1 MAVTLRDVAER
12 AGVSLKTV
20 SNVVN
25 DFPHVRESTRAKVQ
39 DAIREL
45 GYRPNLAARNLK
57 YGRSGFIAL
66 AVPDL
71 AIPYFAELANKIDA
85 AAAERGF
92 VLLLDITR
100 ADPHAERIVLAGV
113 REHMIDG
120 VIFSPL
126 SLNAG
131 EIDAGRRPKLPMV
144 FLGER
149 SIPEGVDH
157 VSVESVS
164 AANAITQHLI
174 DIGRTRIGAIGR
186 GGSDGES
193 TGSVRLE
200 GYRQALEA
208 AGLPV
213 RDEFIRTTKH
223 YSREEGRL
231 AMHALLELA
240 ERPDAVFCFNDMMA
254 LGALRACHEAGV
266 RVPEDIAVAG
276 FDDSAEGRYTTP
288 TLTTVSPDMDVLV
301 EKVLST
307 LTRRINGYEGPG
319 ERSHVPWRLR
329 IRESTTGR
337 R

>member
-1 MAVTLRDVAER
+1 MAVRLRDVAER

-39 DAIREL
+39 EAIKEL

-66 AVPDL
+66 AVPEL
-71 AIPYFAELANKIDA
+71 AIPYFAELATKIDA
-85 AAAERGF
+85 AAAELGF

-100 ADPHAERIVLAGV
+100 ADPQAERIVLGGV
-113 REHMIDG
+113 RPHMIDG

-126 SLNAG
+126 SLDAG
-131 EIDAGRRPKLPMV
+131 EITAGMQANLPMV

-157 VSVESVS
+157 VSVDSVS

-186 GGSDGES
+186 GKGVS
-193 TGSVRLE
+193 TGSVRFAGYAHALE
-200 GYRQALEA
+200 G
-208 AGLPV
+208 AGFPV
-213 RDEFIRTTKH
+213 FDEYIIGTGS
-223 YSREEGRL
+223 YSREEGRV
-231 AMHALLELA
+231 AMHRLLALPEP
-240 ERPDAVFCFNDMMA
+240 PDAVFCFNDLMA
-254 LGALRACHEAGV
+254 IGALRACHEAGV
-266 RVPEDIAVAG
+266 RVPEDIAIAG
-276 FDDSAEGRYTTP
+276 FDDILEGQYTTP

-301 EKVLST
+301 HKVLRL
-307 LTRRINGYEGPG
+307 LTRRIEGHRGPG
-319 ERSHVPWRLR
+319 ERAHVPWKLR
-329 IRESTTGR
+329 IRESTAGR